1 MGKRKK
7 NQKLVGFALETQNVF
22 ENAKK
27 KLIEKNL
34 DMLIINTVSEESGF
48 EVETNKISII
58 KKNDPLIYN
67 FPLLSKGDVAK
78 IIFDFLEEI

>member
-1 MGKRKK
+1 
-7 NQKLVGFALETQNVF
+7 
-22 ENAKK
+22 
-27 KLIEKNL
+27 
-34 DMLIINTVSEESGF
+34 MLIINTVSEESGF